1 MGVYIDDNKLVT
13 LVEPKSIRIDL
24 TIKINK
30 NLKHDIHIRFI
41 VSCHKSLTEY
51 TIKNEISQLLFKY
64 GHEHKRRS
72 YLLECLSCV

>member
-1 MGVYIDDNKLVT
+1 MGVYIDDNKLVI

-30 NLKHDIHIRFI
+30 SLKHDIHIRFI
-41 VSCHKSLTEY
+41 VSCYKSLTEY

-64 GHEHKRRS
+64 GHEHKRGS
-72 YLLECLSCV
+72 YLLESLSCI